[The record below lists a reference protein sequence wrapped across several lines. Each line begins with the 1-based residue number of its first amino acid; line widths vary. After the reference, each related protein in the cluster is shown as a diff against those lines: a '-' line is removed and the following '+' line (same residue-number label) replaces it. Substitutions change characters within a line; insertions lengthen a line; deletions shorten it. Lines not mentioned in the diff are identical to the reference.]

1 MSSTIDRIKLTQYVK
16 MNEGFSPTMYKDTE
30 GIWTVGIGFN
40 LEEGFTMEECMLIL
54 DHRLGNLVDNVARA
68 IPSYN
73 RLDSVRKIVL
83 VDMAYNLGIRG
94 LLKFRKMLAA
104 IQRRDF
110 EDAAK
115 ELLNSR
121 YAAQVGGR
129 AQRNAR
135 MMETGEWYDAIS
147 N

>member
-1 MSSTIDRIKLTQYVK
+1 MSSTIDRQKLTQYVK

-30 GIWTVGIGFN
+30 GIWTIGIGFN

-54 DHRLGNLVDNVARA
+54 DHRLRNLVDNVARA

-104 IQRRDF
+104 VQRRDF

-115 ELLNSR
+115 ELLDSR

-129 AQRNAR
+129 AHRNAR